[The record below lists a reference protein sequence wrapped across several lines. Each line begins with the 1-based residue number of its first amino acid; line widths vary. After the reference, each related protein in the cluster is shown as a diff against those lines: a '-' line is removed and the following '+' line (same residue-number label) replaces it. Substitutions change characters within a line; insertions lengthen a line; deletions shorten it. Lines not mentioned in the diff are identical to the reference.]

1 MKFLLFLFFLTANA
15 GVAQT
20 TPATAPGQLSAIVA
34 AWQTFD
40 EAESPR
46 QPTAQT
52 ANPLGSYAEADFK
65 RRADFAA
72 TQLQKLNALD
82 GNTLL
87 PEDRVT
93 HDLLRFVLD
102 NEVAEYRF
110 KTHLN
115 PILADDGFHIS
126 FARQSSTRPGNV
138 AEAEAYLHKLRAF
151 PQYVR
156 QHLALMRRGLTL
168 GIAQPK
174 IILEG
179 YESTYDPHIVKNVEE
194 SIFWMP
200 MERLPATLTATDTV
214 RLRTAARRVI
224 QDSVVAG
231 YRLVKT
237 FFDTEYLPNAPTK
250 TGVSNWPDGVAYY
263 EQRVRYY
270 TTQNL
275 TAQAV
280 HDLGLREVTRIRAEM
295 DTLIRKTGFTGTFAG
310 FLAFLRTDPRFYP
323 KTAKDLLKEAAY
335 LAKEAEAQ
343 LPAFFGKLPRQP
355 FGVAPVPDYL
365 APKYTIGRYNGAS
378 IRSRNAGFYW
388 VNTYNLKS
396 RPLYVLESLTLHEA
410 VPGHHLQTS
419 LTQELTHLPKFR
431 QSLYVNAFGEGW
443 ALYAER
449 LGREMGFYQDPYSDF
464 GRLTYEMWRAC
475 RLVTDTGLHV
485 FGWSRDRAIQYMAD
499 NTALSLHECRTE
511 TDRYIAWPGQALS
524 YKIGE
529 LKIRE
534 LRRKAE
540 IILGPK
546 FDIRAFHDALLAQG
560 TVTMPVLETIV
571 DDFIQTMA
579 KP

>member
-1 MKFLLFLFFLTANA
+1 MKFLLFLFFLTANV

-93 HDLLRFVLD
+93 HDLLRFMLD

-138 AEAEAYLHKLRAF
+138 AEAEAYLHKLQAF

-200 MERLPATLTATDTV
+200 MERLPATLAATDTV

-335 LAKEAEAQ
+335 LAKEAESQ

>member
-138 AEAEAYLHKLRAF
+138 AEAEAYLHKLQAF

-200 MERLPATLTATDTV
+200 MERLPATLAATDTV